1 MKTVLAL
8 AALAAL
14 AFPALAG
21 DPLAKGYRCET
32 SCPLAQKANY
42 CRSMVGGESLV
53 SSKLARADL
62 ARTVVANLERI

>member
-14 AFPALAG
+14 SFSAPGG
-21 DPLAKGYRCET
+21 DPMQKGYRCDC
-32 SCPLAQKANY
+32 SCPLAVKANY
-42 CRSMVGGESLV
+42 CRAYGQESFA

-62 ARTVVANLERI
+62 ARTVVAHLDRI

>member
-14 AFPALAG
+14 TFSARAG

-32 SCPLAQKANY
+32 SCPLAVKANH
-42 CRSMVGGESLV
+42 CRSYGGEAYA